1 VAGKLTINGKGSYVG
16 LPKAVN
22 GAELANPAD
31 TPDNIVYNVYPQED
45 GSVLV
50 SVEAGAGVWWNY
62 KLVKTAEA
70 AEPSVLAGT
79 WYMSLADASLGVGP
93 NEFDVS
99 WWANDA
105 AVTDGRACYFDDSY
119 VFGAYGSFANVQ
131 DGETWVEAWQ
141 GVGEDQC
148 AAPVAPHDGSAN
160 ASYSYDAEAQTIT
173 VNGLGAYIGLPKAI
187 NGAEIAATADA
198 ASSITYNAYL
208 NDDGTMGVTV
218 EAGAGVWWN
227 YVLTRD

>member
-1 VAGKLTINGKGSYVG
+1 MLASSKQELAITMTSTSSQPDGGFRVETQGETSQGDQTFNSFLKLLSAPLMVAMRPLRHTMAQLMPRMVTRSDGRHIDHQRKRLGYVG

-31 TPDNIVYNVYPQED
+31 APDSITYNVYPQED

-70 AEPSVLAGT
+70 AEASVLAGT
-79 WYMSLADASLGVGP
+79 WYMSLADGSLGVGP
-93 NEFDVS
+93 SEFDVS

-119 VFGAYGSFANVQ
+119 VFGCIRLIDSANVQ
-131 DGETWVEAWQ
+131 DGETR
-141 GVGEDQC
+141 
-148 AAPVAPHDGSAN
+148 
-160 ASYSYDAEAQTIT
+160 
-173 VNGLGAYIGLPKAI
+173 LG
-187 NGAEIAATADA
+187 
-198 ASSITYNAYL
+198 
-208 NDDGTMGVTV
+208 
-218 EAGAGVWWN
+218 
-227 YVLTRD
+227 